1 MSKFDQFKLFCTI
14 QLQNINQREMQIRKE
29 LQDLQIQR
37 EYLTG
42 FLQDMQAGTVENDLQ
57 FNETEVEILKSLLI
71 KPDTE

>member
-42 FLQDMQAGTVENDLQ
+42 FLQDIQAGSVENDLQ

>member
-1 MSKFDQFKLFCTI
+1 MSKFEQFKLFCTI

-37 EYLTG
+37 EYLAS
-42 FLQDMQAGTVENDLQ
+42 FLQDLQADAIQNNLQ

-71 KPDTE
+71 KTDTE

>member
-42 FLQDMQAGTVENDLQ
+42 FLQDIQAGTVENDLQ

>member
-14 QLQNINQREMQIRKE
+14 QLQNINQREMQIRKD

-37 EYLTG
+37 EYLAG
-42 FLQDMQAGTVENDLQ
+42 FLQDMQAGSLEDDIQLNQ
-57 FNETEVEILKSLLI
+57 TEVQILRSLLI

>member
-1 MSKFDQFKLFCTI
+1 
-14 QLQNINQREMQIRKE
+14 MQIRKE